1 MRLNQLRNYICFN
14 TAVKCVFVSEFFF
27 PRKMYPRMFYIVLE
41 FFVDSSLYTYKG
53 ALCVAIVCLEMRF
66 YASHTDLIP
75 DNGLDC
81 WSSWLS
87 LLSAEITSMPLHL
100 VSIALGTEPRTSCI
114 LGNHCRNSPAAA
126 PSPSPR
132 RWVLLYWLTMVE
144 MGTQPLQW
152 VLVANSVF
160 CLVACV
166 RWFDYAS

>member
-1 MRLNQLRNYICFN
+1 MCIC
-14 TAVKCVFVSEFFF
+14 EWIFF

-41 FFVDSSLYTYKG
+41 FFVDSSLYTIKVHSVWP
-53 ALCVAIVCLEMRF
+53 LFVLRF
-66 YASHTDLIP
+66 YASHTDLTP

-87 LLSAEITSMPLHL
+87 LLSAVITSMPLHL
-100 VSIALGTEPRTSCI
+100 VSVALGTEPRDSCI
-114 LGNHCRNSPAAA
+114 LDNHCRNSPAAA

-160 CLVACV
+160 CLAVV
-166 RWFDYAS
+166 LDDLIMLLKIQLILQN